1 VLERITAGQGV
12 YACMLGG
19 PDRQTLYL
27 LTCASSDP
35 AECAANRT
43 GRIEAVR
50 VDAPG
55 AGLP

>member
-1 VLERITAGQGV
+1 VLERITADQGCF
-12 YACMLGG
+12 ACMLGG
-19 PDRQTLYL
+19 EDLKTLYV
-27 LTCASSDP
+27 LTASGSDP
-35 AECAANRT
+35 EDCIARRL